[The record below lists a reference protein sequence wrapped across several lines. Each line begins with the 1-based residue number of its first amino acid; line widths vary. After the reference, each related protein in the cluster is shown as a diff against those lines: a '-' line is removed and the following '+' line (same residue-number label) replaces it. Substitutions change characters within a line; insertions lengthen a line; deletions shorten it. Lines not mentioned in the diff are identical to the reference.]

1 MIFVSNIIRIK
12 RISIIA
18 LFIALF
24 FLVYDY
30 CQTSQPNIWG
40 DEPDEP
46 YITISGKKPID
57 AYVEVWTHFWVTGD
71 ECEAYSYDLFGQKSH
86 KGGKISQKITHGFAK
101 NDSKYEFRIPYQT
114 YRNSQGC
121 MVELRDFSI
130 QAHNS
135 FGSAGFAQL
144 RVSQAGKEY
153 YNRAMNLN
161 SLISAK
167 ECGPYYSEES
177 SRWTNGF
184 GCYYYI
190 DGKKKSKNQEFNAY
204 SAYYNFSEFKNDT
217 VIHYD
222 ILAGENYRSE
232 PLSSA
237 QKTEV
242 ISDDN

>member
-1 MIFVSNIIRIK
+1 MKLLNSLTRKNIIL
-12 RISIIA
+12 IIA
-18 LFIALF
+18 LFITLA
-24 FLVYDY
+24 FLGLDY
-30 CQTSQPNIWG
+30 YQSSRLNVWG
-40 DEPDEP
+40 DEPDES
-46 YITISGKKPID
+46 YITISGKKPTD
-57 AYVEVWTHFWVTGD
+57 AYLEVWTHFWVTGD

-86 KGGKISQKITHGFAK
+86 KGGKISQKITHNFAK

-114 YRNSQGC
+114 YKNSQGC

-167 ECGPYYSEES
+167 ECGPYYSEEF

-217 VIHYD
+217 VIYYD

-232 PLSSA
+232 PLDKE
-237 QKTEV
+237 QGPK
-242 ISDDN
+242 